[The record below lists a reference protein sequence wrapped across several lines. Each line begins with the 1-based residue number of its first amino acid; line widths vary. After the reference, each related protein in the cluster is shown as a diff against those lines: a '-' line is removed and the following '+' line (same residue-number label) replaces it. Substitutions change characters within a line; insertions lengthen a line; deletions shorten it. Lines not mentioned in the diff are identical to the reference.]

1 MALQDS
7 LAVAARK
14 TEAAIELFCRS
25 VLLLSGFGLLAVLVV
40 NVFVR
45 YVLEGSLEAA
55 SELPTLLFPWFVM
68 GGIVL
73 AAVRGNHVAMQ
84 LTMHKL
90 PAAGRRVLSFFIHG
104 LSGAVFAVLAWHALD
119 NTVIAHDEVS
129 TILHVPGSVGYAAV
143 AICFAMLALCAV
155 TAFVRFGV
163 CAEPVNV
170 DLASA
175 EGAIV

>member
-1 MALQDS
+1 MTLQES
-7 LAVAARK
+7 LDLTARK
-14 TEAAIELFCRS
+14 TDAAIEIFCKT

-45 YVLEGSLEAA
+45 YVMEGSVEAA

-84 LTMHKL
+84 LTMHAL
-90 PAAGRRVLSFFIHG
+90 PPGGRRVLSFFIHG
-104 LSGAVFAVLAWHALD
+104 LSAAVFAVLTWHAVD

-129 TILHVPGSVGYAAV
+129 TILHVPGSVGYAALT
-143 AICFAMLALCAV
+143 ITFFMLALCAV
-155 TAFVRFGV
+155 SAFVRFGV

>member
-1 MALQDS
+1 MTIQAWLD
-7 LAVAARK
+7 LAARK
-14 TEAAIELFCRS
+14 TEAAIEYFCKS

-45 YVLEGSLEAA
+45 YVIEGSMDAA

-84 LTMHKL
+84 LTMHAL
-90 PAAGRRVLSFFIHG
+90 PSGGRRALSFLIHG
-104 LSGAVFAVLAWHALD
+104 LSGVVFAVLTWHAVD

-129 TILHVPGSVGYAAV
+129 TILHVPGSVGYAALTI
-143 AICFAMLALCAV
+143 AFFMLALCAV
-155 TAFVRFGV
+155 TAFVRFGI
-163 CAEPVNV
+163 CAAPVNV